1 MSVQGVNLIEQ
12 RSFHIEKGGPS
23 LLRRFHHE
31 QDGGIV
37 LEASLILPLFLAFIV
52 GLIAC
57 IQIAIVELSMQAGVS
72 EATKTI
78 AGQLYPVRLLVQEA
92 QSKYDQSHAA
102 ELFNT
107 AISNVQTARNH
118 VLNAE
123 DFADEYAAFIP
134 DSVLELVRW
143 EQKKRE
149 LGEDRGQEELAHLYE
164 SQIKPRFL
172 SAFTPIV
179 YAFCDSSSL
188 GKSRFKVTSVTLPSM
203 EQGGKAYFGIEAEY
217 RYQLPIPFMSQ
228 TIVIR
233 KRAYERAWVGA

>member
-1 MSVQGVNLIEQ
+1 M
-12 RSFHIEKGGPS
+12 
-23 LLRRFHHE
+23 LRKIQQE

-37 LEASLILPLFLAFIV
+37 LEASLILPLFLGFVV
-52 GLIAC
+52 GLVAC
-57 IQIAIVELSMQAGVS
+57 IQIAIIELSMQSGVS

-92 QSKYDQSHAA
+92 QSKYDQSRAA

-107 AISNVQTARNH
+107 AISHVQTARNH

-123 DFADEYAAFIP
+123 EFADEYAAYIP

-143 EQKKRE
+143 EQEKRE
-149 LGEDRGQEELAHLYE
+149 LGEDRGQEEIDHLYE
-164 SQIKPRFL
+164 LQIKPRVL

-203 EQGGKAYFGIEAEY
+203 EQGGEAYFGIEAEY
-217 RYQLPIPFMSQ
+217 SYHLPIPFMGQ